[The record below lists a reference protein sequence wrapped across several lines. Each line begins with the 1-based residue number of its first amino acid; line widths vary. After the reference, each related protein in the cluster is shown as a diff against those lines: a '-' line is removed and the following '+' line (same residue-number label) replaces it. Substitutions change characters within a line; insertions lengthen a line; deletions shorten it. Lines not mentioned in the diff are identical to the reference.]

1 MKKFITYLPSHGL
14 RLGWFTA
21 AMLFALLAVLP
32 AQADYFTNTGALNIE
47 RYDHTSVLL
56 PNGKVFVA
64 AGFNPN
70 IGNVATSETY
80 DPASGLWTTN
90 GDLLEPCSDNTLTL
104 LTNGLVLLA
113 GGADYNGSVTNA
125 ELYNPATGT
134 WTETGSMS
142 YSRLWHTATLLKN
155 GKVLVT
161 GGFDFTSGNNVT
173 VCELYDPTT
182 GTWSNTGALNNGRLR
197 HTATLLT
204 NGLVLVV
211 GGDGATTSELY
222 NPATGTWT
230 FTGATQVSRQQQTAT
245 LLGNGLV
252 LLAGGSGD
260 NTSEL
265 YNPATGQWT
274 FTTGAMNAART
285 IPTAT
290 LLPNGQV
297 LVAGGYDANDST
309 TVLASTELYD
319 PVSQTWATN
328 FDMTSVR
335 GQQTTTLLP
344 NGNVLLA
351 GGYDGTNALASAE
364 LYFAPTPPPS
374 AGFWTTT
381 GSLNT
386 IRALYTLTRLPNGKV
401 LAAGGE
407 GAGYFSVATAE
418 LYDPTL
424 GIWTATGPLATD
436 RYGHTATLLGNGK
449 VLVAGGL
456 QSFNTYGNI
465 ASTEL
470 YNPTNGTWATNQP
483 MTTSRYGFTATL
495 LGNGKV
501 LAAGGQS
508 HDASGYTG
516 QASAELYDPNL
527 GTWTLTGTMPNVHQF
542 HTATLLTN
550 GWVLVVGG
558 QDNNGSALTNA
569 DLYNPTS
576 GSWTATGGTIKRHSN
591 HNAILLPNGKVL
603 VAGGVDENYNP
614 QKFSELYDPATG
626 TWTATGALN
635 VNRSGSTAILLT
647 NGLVLIAGPDNSAEL
662 YNPTSGVWSAAAPM
676 HQPRQQFPMVQIN
689 DQVLVAGG
697 FYFSSLTN
705 AELYSSTAL
714 ATLPI
719 NLASSRLASGAVQF
733 GFTNTP
739 GVSFTA
745 LTTTNLSLSLS
756 NWSVLSN
763 VTEITSGTFQFTDL
777 PATNGPQRF
786 YRVRSP

>member
-1 MKKFITYLPSHGL
+1 M
-14 RLGWFTA
+14 
-21 AMLFALLAVLP
+21 LAVP
-32 AQADYFTNTGALNIE
+32 SARAYYFTNTGAMNIE

-64 AGFNPN
+64 AGFNGDV
-70 IGNVATSETY
+70 GNVATSETY
-80 DPASGLWTTN
+80 DPATGSWTTN
-90 GDLLEPCSDNTLTL
+90 GDLLEPCSDNTATL
-104 LTNGLVLLA
+104 LTNGLVLIA
-113 GGADYNGSVTNA
+113 GGADFNGSLTNA
-125 ELYNPATGT
+125 ELYNPTTGV
-134 WTETGSMS
+134 WTETGPLSHA
-142 YSRLWHTATLLKN
+142 RLWHTATLLKN

-161 GGFDFTSGNNVT
+161 GGYDFTTSSNVT
-173 VCELYDPTT
+173 VCELYNQAT
-182 GTWSNTGALNNGRLR
+182 GTWTDTGALNSGRFR

-211 GGDGATTSELY
+211 GGDGATTCELY

-230 FTGATQVSRQQQTAT
+230 LTGPTQVSCQQQTAT
-245 LLGNGLV
+245 LLPNGLV
-252 LLAGGSGD
+252 LIAGGSGD

-265 YNPATGQWT
+265 YNPATGTWT

-297 LVAGGYDANDST
+297 LVAGGYDANNSA

-319 PVSQTWATN
+319 PASQTWATN

-335 GQQTTTLLP
+335 GQQTANLLP

-351 GGYDGTNALASAE
+351 GGFDGTNAIASAE
-364 LYFAPTPPPS
+364 LYFAPAPPPS

-386 IRALYTLTRLPNGKV
+386 IRALHTLTLLPNGKV
-401 LAAGGE
+401 LAAAGE

-418 LYDPTL
+418 LYDPTV
-424 GIWTATGPLATD
+424 GIWKATGSLAVD

-449 VLVAGGL
+449 VLVAGGI
-456 QSFNTYGNI
+456 QSFSTFGNI

-470 YNPTNGTWATNQP
+470 YNPTNGTWATNRP

-508 HDASGYTG
+508 HDVSGYNG
-516 QASAELYDPNL
+516 LASAELYDPNL

-550 GWVLVVGG
+550 GLVLVAGG

-576 GSWTATGGTIKRHSN
+576 GLWTTTGGMIKRHSG
-591 HNAILLPNGKVL
+591 HTATLLPNGKVL

-614 QKFSELYDPATG
+614 QKFSELYDPVTG
-626 TWTATGALN
+626 TWAATGALN

-662 YNPTSGVWSAAAPM
+662 YSPTSGVWTAAATM
-676 HQPRQQFPMVQIN
+676 HNQRQQFPLVQIN
-689 DQVLVAGG
+689 GQVLVAGG

-705 AELYSSTAL
+705 AEIYSLNAL
-714 ATLPI
+714 AALPVY
-719 NLASSRLASGAVQF
+719 LTSSRLASGAVRF

-739 GVSFTA
+739 GIGFTA
-745 LTTTNLSLSLS
+745 LATTNLSLALS
-756 NWSVLSN
+756 NWSVIGS
-763 VTEITSGTFQFTDL
+763 VTEVSSGAFQFTDQQ
-777 PATNGPQRF
+777 ATNGTQRF